1 MKEIRSRVPADEY
14 HAIDRVSY
22 SRLKE
27 LKHSAMRY
35 HYRIGNPLMTAPL
48 SLGQAAHCATLEPE
62 RFRREFIVWSR
73 RTEGG
78 NMAPRRGQ
86 YWDAFREENDGKTI
100 ITQDEADEA
109 HAISSAVRSDSVA
122 MRYLESGEPEV
133 TMLWEP
139 NRKGRPDWITHI
151 VGKPVLVGL
160 KTTRDCRHFAFG
172 AQAAKLSYP
181 IQWAWYHDG
190 YDEIRGRKPDVVE
203 IVVESAPPHAVAVY
217 RILDDI
223 IEFGRD
229 EYNQLLDQLAEC
241 ERSGQWPGPY
251 QDEQVLTLPSWVYG
265 PAADDLSELEL
276 EE

>member
-1 MKEIRSRVPADEY
+1 MIEIQSRVPAAEY
-14 HAIDRVSY
+14 HAMDRISY

-27 LKHSAMRY
+27 LKHSAQRY
-35 HYRIGNPLMTAPL
+35 QYRLDHPMVTAPL
-48 SLGQAAHCATLEPE
+48 TLGQAAHCATLEPE
-62 RFRREFIVWSR
+62 RFKRDFAVWTR
-73 RTEGG
+73 RTEAGK
-78 NMAPRRGQ
+78 MAPRNGQ
-86 YWDAFREENDGKTI
+86 WWEAFQSECAGKTI
-100 ITQDEADEA
+100 ITQDESDKA
-109 HAISSAVRSDSVA
+109 HAISFAVRSDPTA
-122 MRYLESGEPEV
+122 MRYLEAGEPEV

-139 NRKGRPDWITHI
+139 NRKGRPDWIAN
-151 VGKPVLVGL
+151 VGGRPVLVGL

-190 YDEIRGRKPDVVE
+190 FKAIRGVAPAVVE

-229 EYNQLLDQLAEC
+229 EYEQLLDVLAEC
-241 ERSGQWPGPY
+241 ERVDRWPGPY
-251 QDEQVLTLPSWVYG
+251 TDEQVLSLPSWIYG

-276 EE
+276 ES